1 MINIAK
7 TYGNTYT
14 KPTINGQFFIHF
26 ILIAFPIKKPKTNFM
41 YQVQTEIFIEPRY
54 LLSDSK
60 LETWPKPTIFKDYR
74 GI

>member
-1 MINIAK
+1 MLQDHPSFALHFF
-7 TYGNTYT
+7 NT
-14 KPTINGQFFIHF
+14 TINGQFFIHF

-60 LETWPKPTIFKDYR
+60 LETWPKPTIFKDGR
-74 GI
+74 GE